1 MTAGRRS
8 HRALGL
14 WSLVILLAVTADA
27 PAQET
32 ATTVLTIKGMTCG
45 GCVASVKIQLR
56 KTEGVTAYEV
66 SYEKAEAQVTYEP
79 AKTTPEKIAASVS
92 KTGFTASVKP
102 KTDQKASAEGSCEGG
117 ACQRDC
123 CKEAARA
130 AKVEQAP
137 EADGLVS
144 LAQDTARLQADFN
157 AAKSRHRFVAVLSPT
172 CGACVH
178 GAEAIKAAVLPVAS
192 SVPVFVVWAPMLAA
206 DGGAEASAGARSL
219 TAPGVRQ
226 YWDPSRR
233 VGTSLRRD
241 IFPRAVEE
249 MKRSLPKEHYFDQYL
264 VDRDAA
270 QPEWDI
276 YLLFA
281 PGVEWTDRMP
291 APARW
296 VRQTALF
303 AKGEGGA
310 MTSLLWA
317 NNYAAAPVEGDLR
330 EHLRA
335 LVDRSSAIS
344 TVR

>member
-1 MTAGRRS
+1 MTAGRRYQRVVLFS
-8 HRALGL
+8 
-14 WSLVILLAVTADA
+14 SLVILLGVAAPA
-27 PAQET
+27 PAQDS

-45 GCVASVKIQLR
+45 GCVASVKLQLR

-102 KTDQKASAEGSCEGG
+102 KTDQKASAAGGCEGG

-144 LAQDTARLQADFN
+144 LAEDTARLQADFN
-157 AAKSRHRFVAVLSPT
+157 AAKSRHRFVAILSPT

-178 GAEAIKAAVLPVAS
+178 GAEAIKSTVLPVAS

-206 DGGAEASAGARSL
+206 DGAPAASAGAEGLS
-219 TAPGVRQ
+219 APGVRQ
-226 YWDPSRR
+226 YWDPARR

-249 MKRSLPKEHYFDQYL
+249 MKRSLPEEHYFDQYL
-264 VDRDAA
+264 VNRDAE

-281 PGVEWTDRMP
+281 PGVEWTDRIP

-303 AKGEGGA
+303 AKGENGT

-317 NNYAAAPVEGDLR
+317 NDYAAAPVEGDLG

-335 LVDRSSAIS
+335 LVARSSAVS